1 MHKRSR
7 MMMMMMMLLLVLLL
21 LVMSAEKHVGGV
33 GHGRRRIGAG
43 RGG

>member
-1 MHKRSR
+1 MHERSR
-7 MMMMMMMLLLVLLL
+7 MMMMMLVLLVLV

-33 GHGRRRIGAG
+33 GHGRRRIGPG